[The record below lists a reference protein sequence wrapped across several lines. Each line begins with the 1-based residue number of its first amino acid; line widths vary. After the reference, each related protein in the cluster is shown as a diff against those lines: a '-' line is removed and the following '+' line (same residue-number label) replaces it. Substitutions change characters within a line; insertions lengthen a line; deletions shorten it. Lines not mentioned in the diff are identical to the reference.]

1 MGSQWD
7 NFLRNLGEW
16 QGSFTSLSA
25 DGEIGEST
33 PSILS
38 LEAVE
43 GERLVRFRLRRF
55 ATADRA
61 GEPTRDIQQDYRSLG
76 KQVVF
81 FDSGSFAKGSLQVA
95 PGTPGGAE
103 FGFVHGDRRHRL
115 VQLFDAAGL
124 FTGLVLIREF
134 RSGSAAAEHPP
145 LEAAHLLGTWQ
156 GQAAT
161 IMADWWEPEWRD
173 CRIAIEPGAGGL
185 QLHTQLGSEVSTTPA
200 DGGERLLLLPDGGW
214 SLAPHQ
220 ISHRV
225 AARLE
230 AGWLTGPDRMERL
243 IRTTDASGAWCSSTH
258 IIATRQSH

>member
-1 MGSQWD
+1 
-7 NFLRNLGEW
+7 
-16 QGSFTSLSA
+16 
-25 DGEIGEST
+25 
-33 PSILS
+33 
-38 LEAVE
+38 
-43 GERLVRFRLRRF
+43 
-55 ATADRA
+55 
-61 GEPTRDIQQDYRSLG
+61 
-76 KQVVF
+76 VVF

-134 RSGSAAAEHPP
+134 RTGSVAAEQPP
-145 LEAAHLLGTWQ
+145 LDVAQLVGHWH

-161 IMADWWEPEWRD
+161 ITADWWEPQSFD
-173 CRIAIEPGAGGL
+173 CRIAIEAAGGGL
-185 QLHTQLGSEVSTTPA
+185 QLRTLLGTEESVHPA

-214 SLAPHQ
+214 SLAPRQ

-225 AARLE
+225 PATLE
-230 AGWLTGPDRMERL
+230 AGWLSAPDRLERL
-243 IRTTDASGAWCSSTH
+243 IRYTDASGAWRASTH